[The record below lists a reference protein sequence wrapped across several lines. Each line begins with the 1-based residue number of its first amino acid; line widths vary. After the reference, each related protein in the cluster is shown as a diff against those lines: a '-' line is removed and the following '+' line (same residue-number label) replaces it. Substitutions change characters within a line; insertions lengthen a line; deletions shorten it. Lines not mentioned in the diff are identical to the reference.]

1 MTDEFLLIN
10 SMFLTS
16 GLLYAVISLPLI
28 ALKVKPNKWYG
39 YRTKRTLSNPRIW
52 YAANKAM
59 GFDMLLAG
67 LMIAFS
73 ALMIILFGRSLPI
86 IAAIG
91 LNLAVMFVSIGCAVV
106 HSFLS
111 LRQLS

>member
-16 GLLYAVISLPLI
+16 GLLYAGISLPLVVEKI
-28 ALKVKPNKWYG
+28 KPNKWYG

-52 YAANKAM
+52 YAANKVM

-67 LMIAFS
+67 LTIAFFAS
-73 ALMIILFGRSLPI
+73 MVIGFGRSLPL

>member
-1 MTDEFLLIN
+1 M
-10 SMFLTS
+10 
-16 GLLYAVISLPLI
+16 
-28 ALKVKPNKWYG
+28 
-39 YRTKRTLSNPRIW
+39 
-52 YAANKAM
+52 
-59 GFDMLLAG
+59 
-67 LMIAFS
+67 
-73 ALMIILFGRSLPI
+73 ILFGRSLPI